1 MGLECKIQKY
11 SKLLHN
17 IFQEVQSKQDWKTAL
32 DTLFG
37 SLRGSFVFD
46 NVAIYLLDPQTKGLE
61 VVYARAK
68 GRGKK
73 AEADAAWGSSTAI
86 DVLASGETILHLP
99 LQETKGT
106 DRVAQAYLLGIPLNI
121 GSKLSGALVFVRFGG
136 PEFSD
141 LQIQIGS
148 LQAFWSAA
156 LIERRDLQEARKE
169 LDSVQRE
176 MRFQDDFVST
186 ISHELRTPLGF
197 IKGYATSLLRQ
208 DTIWDETTQ
217 REFLNIIDEEAD
229 QLTRLLENMLESARL
244 QSKTLQFKFSQVRMD
259 ALVRD
264 VATRVNSRYP
274 ELKITFDVQPLPPI
288 HGDGFRL
295 SQVFEN
301 LFSNAIKY
309 APDSEINISMR
320 ISDGRIRITFADNGK
335 GIPEDYLPFIF
346 ERFYR
351 VPGERTVSGTGL
363 GLYICKQIV
372 LAHHGNIWVESAL
385 NKGTTFYIELSI
397 DPQL

>member
-1 MGLECKIQKY
+1 MDISTL
-11 SKLLHN
+11 SLLHN

-32 DTLFG
+32 DALFG

-73 AEADAAWGSSTAI
+73 AEADAAWGSSTAM

-99 LQETKGT
+99 SQETKGK

-156 LIERRDLQEARKE
+156 LIERRDLQEARTE

-176 MRFQDDFVST
+176 MRFQDDVVST

-229 QLTRLLENMLESARL
+229 QLTRLIENMLESSRL
-244 QSKTLQFKFSQVRMD
+244 QSKTLQFKFTQVRMD

-320 ISDGRIRITFADNGK
+320 IGDGRIRITFADNGE

-385 NKGTTFYIELSI
+385 NKGTTFYLELSI

>member
-1 MGLECKIQKY
+1 MMDIKTL
-11 SKLLHN
+11 SLLHN
-17 IFQEVQSKQDWKTAL
+17 IFQEIQGKQDWKTAL

-86 DVLASGETILHLP
+86 DVLASGKTILHLP
-99 LQETKGT
+99 SQETKGT

-176 MRFQDDFVST
+176 MRFQDDVVST

-229 QLTRLLENMLESARL
+229 QLTRLIENMLESSRL
-244 QSKTLQFKFSQVRMD
+244 QSKTLQFKFTQVRMD

-274 ELKITFDVQPLPPI
+274 ELKITFDVQPLPPL

-320 ISDGRIRITFADNGK
+320 IGDGRIRITFADNGK

-385 NKGTTFYIELSI
+385 NKGTTFYLELSI

>member
-1 MGLECKIQKY
+1 MMDITTL
-11 SKLLHN
+11 SLLHN
-17 IFQEVQSKQDWKTAL
+17 IFQEVQGKQDWKTAL

-99 LQETKGT
+99 SQETKGT

-156 LIERRDLQEARKE
+156 LIERRDLQEARTE
-169 LDSVQRE
+169 LDSVQRQ
-176 MRFQDDFVST
+176 MRFQEDVVST

-229 QLTRLLENMLESARL
+229 QLTRLIENMLESSRL
-244 QSKTLQFKFSQVRMD
+244 QSKTLQFKFTQVRMD

-288 HGDGFRL
+288 QGDGFRL

-363 GLYICKQIV
+363 GLYICRQIV

-385 NKGTTFYIELSI
+385 NKGTTFYLELSI
-397 DPQL
+397 TPQL

>member
-1 MGLECKIQKY
+1 MMDIKTL
-11 SKLLHN
+11 SLLHN

-73 AEADAAWGSSTAI
+73 AEADAAWGSSTAM

-99 LQETKGT
+99 SQETKGK

-156 LIERRDLQEARKE
+156 LIERRDLQEARTE
-169 LDSVQRE
+169 LDSVQRQ
-176 MRFQDDFVST
+176 MRFQDDVVST

-229 QLTRLLENMLESARL
+229 QLTRLIENMLESSRL
-244 QSKTLQFKFSQVRMD
+244 QSKTLQFKFTQVRMD

-274 ELKITFDVQPLPPI
+274 ELKITFDVQPLPPL

-320 ISDGRIRITFADNGK
+320 IGDGRIRITFADNGE

-363 GLYICKQIV
+363 GLYICRQII

-385 NKGTTFYIELSI
+385 NKGTTFYLELSI